1 MNSKAPIYMFV
12 ASVVVAVGM
21 LFFAVNRSSSQE
33 GELTGQQAQEI
44 ATLKQS
50 ISALQQTVKNQSRI
64 IEQLSDGAVSIDEV
78 DDTEPLDS
86 TFAGG
91 EELWAVMEPFVEQH
105 IEDREVRKREEAHQ
119 RMEEAMAKSRERRNE
134 QLAEQL
140 GLNPFQ
146 TEQLAK
152 VRADFK
158 QRRDDLF
165 KAGGGIANPQELPEK
180 LKAIKEEEDQALAGF
195 LTADQL
201 EQYNKRNFSAPRVIS
216 FTGDGQEGVAG
227 AVGRALNFSI
237 NIPDGELGST
247 PEFQA
252 ITIDANTEGAPVIL
266 EGGDGAA
273 VIHSEPRVISPA
285 GGEAIII
292 RTDEPPTSEE

>member
-21 LFFAVNRSSSQE
+21 LVFAVNRSSSQE

-44 ATLKQS
+44 AALQQS
-50 ISALQQTVKNQSRI
+50 ISELQQTVKNQSRI
-64 IEQLSDGAVSIDEV
+64 IEQISDGGISIEAGNE
-78 DDTEPLDS
+78 TESLDS
-86 TFAGG
+86 SFAGG
-91 EELWAVMEPFVEQH
+91 EDLWAVMEPFVEQH
-105 IEDREVRKREEAHQ
+105 IEDREVRKREEAQ
-119 RMEEAMAKSRERRNE
+119 QKIEDAMAKSRERRNE

-146 TEQLAK
+146 AEQLAK

-158 QRRDDLF
+158 HRRDDLF
-165 KAGGGIANPQELPEK
+165 NAGGGIANPKELPEQ
-180 LKAIKEEEDQALAGF
+180 LKAIKEEEQQALAGF

-201 EQYNKRNFSAPRVIS
+201 EQYSKRNASARVFS
-216 FTGDGQEGVAG
+216 FTGDGQEGIAG

-237 NIPDGELGST
+237 NLPDGELGPP
-247 PEFQA
+247 PEIQA
-252 ITIDANTEGAPVIL
+252 ITIDASAEGAPVFL
-266 EGGDGAA
+266 NGGDGAA
-273 VIHSEPRVISPA
+273 VIQSETRIISPA

-292 RTDEPPTSEE
+292 RADEPPTPEE

>member
-21 LFFAVNRSSSQE
+21 LVFAVNRSSSQE

-44 ATLKQS
+44 AALQQS
-50 ISALQQTVKNQSRI
+50 ISELQQTVKNQSRI
-64 IEQLSDGAVSIDEV
+64 IEQISDGGISIEAGNE
-78 DDTEPLDS
+78 TESLDS
-86 TFAGG
+86 SFAGG
-91 EELWAVMEPFVEQH
+91 EDLWAVMEPFVEQH
-105 IEDREVRKREEAHQ
+105 IEDREVRKREEAQ
-119 RMEEAMAKSRERRNE
+119 QKIEDAMAKSRERRNE

-146 TEQLAK
+146 AEQLAK

-165 KAGGGIANPQELPEK
+165 NAGGGIANPKELPEQ
-180 LKAIKEEEDQALAGF
+180 LKAIKEEEQQALAGF

-201 EQYNKRNFSAPRVIS
+201 EQYSKRNASARVFS
-216 FTGDGQEGVAG
+216 FTGDGQEGIAG
-227 AVGRALNFSI
+227 AVGRALNISI
-237 NIPDGELGST
+237 NLPDGELGPP
-247 PEFQA
+247 PEIQA
-252 ITIDANTEGAPVIL
+252 ITIDASAEGAPVFL
-266 EGGDGAA
+266 NGGDGAA
-273 VIHSEPRVISPA
+273 VIQSETRIISPA

-292 RTDEPPTSEE
+292 RADEPPTPEE

>member
-21 LFFAVNRSSSQE
+21 LVFAVNRSSSQE

-44 ATLKQS
+44 AALQQS
-50 ISALQQTVKNQSRI
+50 ISELQQTVKNQSRI
-64 IEQLSDGAVSIDEV
+64 IEQLSDGGISIEAGNE
-78 DDTEPLDS
+78 TESLDS
-86 TFAGG
+86 SFAGG
-91 EELWAVMEPFVEQH
+91 EDLWAVMEPFVEQH
-105 IEDREVRKREEAHQ
+105 IEDREVRKREEAQ
-119 RMEEAMAKSRERRNE
+119 QKIEDAMAKSRERRNE

-146 TEQLAK
+146 AEQLAK

-165 KAGGGIANPQELPEK
+165 KAGGGIANPKELPEQ
-180 LKAIKEEEDQALAGF
+180 LKAIKEEEQQALAGF

-201 EQYNKRNFSAPRVIS
+201 EHYSKRNASARVFS
-216 FTGDGQEGVAG
+216 FTGDGQEGMAG

-237 NIPDGELGST
+237 NLPDGELGPP
-247 PEFQA
+247 PEIQA
-252 ITIDANTEGAPVIL
+252 ITIDASAEGAPVFL
-266 EGGDGAA
+266 NGGDGAA
-273 VIHSEPRVISPA
+273 VIQSETRIISPA

-292 RTDEPPTSEE
+292 RADEPPTPEE